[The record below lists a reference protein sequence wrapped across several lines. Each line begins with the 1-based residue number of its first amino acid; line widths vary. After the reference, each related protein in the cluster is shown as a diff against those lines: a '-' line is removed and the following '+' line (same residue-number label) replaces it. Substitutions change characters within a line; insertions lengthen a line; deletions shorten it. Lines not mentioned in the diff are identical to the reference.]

1 VLRHLRWV
9 ESSRQCGLTTPFWQH
24 GIIPTRTSIIIYY
37 DSYMHA
43 CACMLANC
51 ARGCPVQLT
60 AELRARASVLPMAI
74 ARALG
79 PDAR

>member
-1 VLRHLRWV
+1 
-9 ESSRQCGLTTPFWQH
+9 
-24 GIIPTRTSIIIYY
+24 
-37 DSYMHA
+37 MHA
-43 CACMLANC
+43 CACMLATC

-79 PDAR
+79 PDAHSVTHY